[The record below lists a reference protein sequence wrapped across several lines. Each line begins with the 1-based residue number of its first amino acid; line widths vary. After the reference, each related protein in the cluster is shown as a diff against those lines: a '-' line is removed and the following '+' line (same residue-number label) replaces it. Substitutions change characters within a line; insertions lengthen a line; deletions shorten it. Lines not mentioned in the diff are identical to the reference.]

1 MSGSGSNSRV
11 NRSMLSSL
19 KEAGA
24 LNDLM
29 RTPRK
34 AGQAGPRDIPLD
46 LLTPDSEQPRKHFS
60 DDRLASLAESISVQ
74 GVLQPVTVQPL
85 NGDGRHLIIMGERR
99 YRAAKLAGLQS
110 IPAIEREMTEELRMA
125 QLTENVQRDGLTTFE
140 IATAVSAMRE
150 AGKSRSDIASALG
163 WGESEVSRFAAVVGM
178 PEPLQQLAE
187 KDVPVRALSDLYAL
201 WKKNPEDVEEF
212 VQTSDAADVSRVTVA
227 RLRSRLAQDAAGP
240 VQVPRTVAGAA
251 GGYRDQM
258 HAPEMQAGG
267 DTATGQAATLDKGG
281 KVKAPEV
288 QSTPGAQKKQAGRG
302 AAIICKHG
310 NAIGRLLTDR
320 TTSSPKSILVS
331 FENGS
336 RVEEVS
342 LSELELIEVVAL

>member
-1 MSGSGSNSRV
+1 MSGKGSNSRV

-24 LNDLM
+24 LNDLI
-29 RTPRK
+29 RAPRES
-34 AGQAGPRDIPLD
+34 GQAGPSDVPLD
-46 LLTPDSEQPRKHFS
+46 LIAPDPDQPRKHF
-60 DDRLASLAESISVQ
+60 DADKLASLAKSPSAQ
-74 GVLQPVTVQPL
+74 GVLQPITVQPL

-99 YRAAKLAGLQS
+99 YRAAKLSGLQS

-140 IATAVSAMRE
+140 VAAAVSAMRE
-150 AGKSRSDIASALG
+150 AGKSRSDIARALG
-163 WGESEVSRFAAVVGM
+163 WGESEVSLLAAVIGM

-212 VQTSDAADVSRVTVA
+212 VQTSDAADISRVTVA
-227 RLRSRLAQDAAGP
+227 RLRSRVAQDPAGP
-240 VQVPRTVAGAA
+240 VQVPRIAQDAA
-251 GGYRDQM
+251 GGSRDQV
-258 HAPEMQAGG
+258 HTPEMQAGG
-267 DTATGQAATLDKGG
+267 DTAAGQDAFLGQGG
-281 KVKAPEV
+281 TVKAPEV
-288 QSTPGAQKKQAGRG
+288 QSVAGAQKVQAGRG

-310 NAIGRLLTDR
+310 GAIGRLLTDQLA
-320 TTSSPKSILVS
+320 SSPKSILVS
-331 FENGS
+331 FENGI
-336 RVEEVS
+336 RVEEVL

>member
-1 MSGSGSNSRV
+1 
-11 NRSMLSSL
+11 MLSSL

-46 LLTPDSEQPRKHFS
+46 LIEPDPEQPRKHFS
-60 DDRLASLAESISVQ
+60 EDKLASLAGSISVQ
-74 GVLQPVTVQPL
+74 GVLQPITVRPL
-85 NGDGRHLIIMGERR
+85 NGDSRHLIIMGERR

-212 VQTSDAADVSRVTVA
+212 MQTSDAADVSRVTVA
-227 RLRSRLAQDAAGP
+227 RLRSRLAQDPAGP
-240 VQVPRTVAGAA
+240 VQVPRTAKDVEGR
-251 GGYRDQM
+251 YSDQI
-258 HAPEMQAGG
+258 HTPEMQAGG
-267 DTATGQAATLDKGG
+267 NTAAVQTSSLDQGG
-281 KVKAPEV
+281 TAKEPEM
-288 QSTPGAQKKQAGRG
+288 QSVAGAQKVQAGRG

-310 NAIGRLLTDR
+310 GAIGRLLTDQLA
-320 TTSSPKSILVS
+320 SSPKSILVS
-331 FENGS
+331 FENGI
-336 RVEEVS
+336 RVEEVP

>member
-1 MSGSGSNSRV
+1 MSGSGSKSRV

-24 LNDLM
+24 LNDLI

-34 AGQAGPRDIPLD
+34 AGQAGPRDIPID
-46 LLTPDSEQPRKHFS
+46 LIAPDPDQPRKHF
-60 DDRLASLAESISVQ
+60 DADKLASLAASISVQ
-74 GVLQPVTVQPL
+74 GVLQPITVQPL

-99 YRAAKLAGLQS
+99 YRAAKLSGLQS
-110 IPAIEREMTEELRMA
+110 IPAIERGMTEELRMA

-150 AGKSRSDIASALG
+150 AGKSRSDIARALG
-163 WGESEVSRFAAVVGM
+163 WGESEVSRFAAVTGM

-201 WKKNPEDVEEF
+201 WKKNPEEVEEF
-212 VQTSDAADVSRVTVA
+212 VETSDAGDVSRVTVA
-227 RLRSRLAQDAAGP
+227 RLRSRLAQDPAGP
-240 VQVPRTVAGAA
+240 VQASRTAEDAA
-251 GGYRDQM
+251 GGSRDQM
-258 HAPEMQAGG
+258 HTPEMQAGG
-267 DTATGQAATLDKGG
+267 EMATGQAASLDPGG
-281 KVKAPEV
+281 TIKAPEV
-288 QSTPGAQKKQAGRG
+288 QSAPGAQTDQAGRG

-310 NAIGRLLTDR
+310 HAIGRLLTDR
-320 TTSSPKSILVS
+320 TASSPKAILVS

-336 RVEEVS
+336 RVEEVP

>member
-1 MSGSGSNSRV
+1 MSGSGSKSRV

-24 LNDLM
+24 LNDLI

-34 AGQAGPRDIPLD
+34 AGQAGPRDIPID
-46 LLTPDSEQPRKHFS
+46 LIAPDPDQPRKHF
-60 DDRLASLAESISVQ
+60 DADKLASLAASISVQ
-74 GVLQPVTVQPL
+74 GVLQPITVQPL

-99 YRAAKLAGLQS
+99 YRAAKLSGLQS
-110 IPAIEREMTEELRMA
+110 IPAIERGMTEELRMA

-150 AGKSRSDIASALG
+150 AGKSRSDIARALG
-163 WGESEVSRFAAVVGM
+163 WGESEVSRFAAVTGM

-201 WKKNPEDVEEF
+201 WKKNPEEVEEF
-212 VQTSDAADVSRVTVA
+212 VETSDAGDVSRVTVA
-227 RLRSRLAQDAAGP
+227 RLRSRLTQDTTHP
-240 VQVPRTVAGAA
+240 VRVPHTAENAA
-251 GGYRDQM
+251 GGSCDNMHIPEAPTGGRMAAGQTTAVDQIN
-258 HAPEMQAGG
+258 
-267 DTATGQAATLDKGG
+267 
-281 KVKAPEV
+281 APEV
-288 QSTPGAQKKQAGRG
+288 QSAPGAQSDQAGRG

-310 NAIGRLLTDR
+310 HAIGRLLMDR
-320 TTSSPKSILVS
+320 TASSPKAILVS

-336 RVEEVS
+336 RVEEVP